1 VKKANLTQHSKVAL
15 SQQDI
20 NKFFHHCDTTAAG
33 IPPKNSFNCNES
45 NLQDDPG
52 AWHAIFKKREK
63 YAEQVRDYS
72 KSCISLMAC
81 SNIPGIFLP
90 PCTVYKRENVYS
102 SWCTDGTK
110 RAIYTSSP

>member
-1 VKKANLTQHSKVAL
+1 VAL
-15 SQQDI
+15 SHEDV
-20 NKFFHHCDTTAAG
+20 NTFLDHCETTAAG
-33 IPPKNSFNCNES
+33 IPSKNSSNCNES

-52 AWHAIFKKREK
+52 ARHAIFKKGEK

-90 PCTVYKRENVYS
+90 PCTVYKRENVYG
-102 SWCTDGTK
+102 SWFTCGTK